1 MTDKLCTYKAAIHSE
16 IFPSRITDRMFQALG
31 GFSWRFLQELGGMA
45 LLLGQSISWLPSR
58 PYRFHHFFRQLE
70 FIGVRSLFIV
80 VLTGFFT
87 GMVLA
92 LQAYYGFRKFGGE
105 SLLGGAVALS
115 MTREIGPVLTALMVA
130 ARAGS
135 AMAAELGT
143 MKVTEQVDAL
153 WAMAVHPAH
162 YLALPRLLA
171 GTIMVPLLTV
181 IDVFIGIL
189 GGYFVGVPLLGI
201 NHGTYFD
208 KTLEMVQTSDLYNG
222 LFKSL
227 IFGILLSLISCYQG
241 LQAKGGAEGVGLVT
255 TRAVVYSAVAILI
268 GDYILTALLF

>member
-1 MTDKLCTYKAAIHSE
+1 MTSPLFS
-16 IFPSRITDRMFQALG
+16 LG
-31 GFSWRFLQELGGMA
+31 TVTVRFLQELGSMA
-45 LLLGQSISWLPSR
+45 LLLMQSLRWLPRR
-58 PYRFHHFFRQLE
+58 PFRLPHLFRQLE

-80 VLTGFFT
+80 LLTGLFT

-153 WAMAVHPAH
+153 WAMAVHPVH
-162 YLALPRLLA
+162 YLVLPRLLA
-171 GTIMVPLLTV
+171 SLVMVPLLTV
-181 IDVFIGIL
+181 VDVFIGIL
-189 GGYFVGVPLLGI
+189 GGYFVGVILLGI
-201 NHGTYFD
+201 NPGTFIQ
-208 KTLEMVQTSDLYNG
+208 KMLEMVVASDLYNG
-222 LFKSL
+222 LFKSV
-227 IFGILLSLISCYQG
+227 IFGLLLALISCYQG
-241 LQAKGGAEGVGLVT
+241 LQARGGAEGVGLVT
-255 TRAVVYSAVAILI
+255 TRAVVFSAVAILI
-268 GDYILTALLF
+268 FDYILTALLF